1 MQEFVGPGVCTRCH
15 CETAAWQQKTPMFQS
30 EQMARDSGAPQ
41 QAHDLKP
48 KRLIFSRPP
57 VLVRLVHR
65 MTEKTLYGGEFVAL
79 KP

>member
-1 MQEFVGPGVCTRCH
+1 
-15 CETAAWQQKTPMFQS
+15 MFQS
-30 EQMARDSGAPQ
+30 AQMARDSGAPQ